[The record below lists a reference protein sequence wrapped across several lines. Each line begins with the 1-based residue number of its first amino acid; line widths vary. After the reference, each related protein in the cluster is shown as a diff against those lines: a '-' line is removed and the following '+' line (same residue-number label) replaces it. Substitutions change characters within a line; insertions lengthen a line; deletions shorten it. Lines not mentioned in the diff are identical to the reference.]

1 MSRNFGYSKN
11 GGRPK
16 LTITIETELLG
27 ESDVEL
33 FKNDDRI
40 DAQADY
46 VIDVIRNTP
55 NYGIKLS
62 WQVDGIKAKLFNLL
76 TGITGVR

>member
-11 GGRPK
+11 GGQPK

-46 VIDVIRNTP
+46 VIEVIRNTP
-55 NYGIKLS
+55 IS
-62 WQVDGIKAKLFNLL
+62 VSIL
-76 TGITGVR
+76 TGKWTVSRQKYSISYQE

>member
-1 MSRNFGYSKN
+1 MPRNFGYSKN

-46 VIDVIRNTP
+46 VIEVIRNTP
-55 NYGIKLS
+55 NIGIHIN

-76 TGITGVR
+76 SGITGVR